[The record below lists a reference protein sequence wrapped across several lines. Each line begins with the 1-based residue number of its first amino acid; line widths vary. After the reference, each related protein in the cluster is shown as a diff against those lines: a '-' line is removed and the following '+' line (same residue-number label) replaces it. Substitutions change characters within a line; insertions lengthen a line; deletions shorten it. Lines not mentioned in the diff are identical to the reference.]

1 MDYARGILRDGNSFT
16 LYTCGDN
23 IYNYSYPYIFQ
34 PLEENFANFLL
45 EGFILNFYHRFEKK
59 KRVKCK
65 KKENK
70 ENMILIGEEED
81 AKMVIMVFGY

>member
-1 MDYARGILRDGNSFT
+1 
-16 LYTCGDN
+16 
-23 IYNYSYPYIFQ
+23 
-34 PLEENFANFLL
+34 LL

>member
-1 MDYARGILRDGNSFT
+1 LKI
-16 LYTCGDN
+16 
-23 IYNYSYPYIFQ
+23 
-34 PLEENFANFLL
+34 
-45 EGFILNFYHRFEKK
+45 K

-81 AKMVIMVFGY
+81 AEMVIMVFGY

>member
-1 MDYARGILRDGNSFT
+1 LKVLF
-16 LYTCGDN
+16 L
-23 IYNYSYPYIFQ
+23 IFIID
-34 PLEENFANFLL
+34 LK
-45 EGFILNFYHRFEKK
+45 KK

-81 AKMVIMVFGY
+81 AEMVIMVFGY